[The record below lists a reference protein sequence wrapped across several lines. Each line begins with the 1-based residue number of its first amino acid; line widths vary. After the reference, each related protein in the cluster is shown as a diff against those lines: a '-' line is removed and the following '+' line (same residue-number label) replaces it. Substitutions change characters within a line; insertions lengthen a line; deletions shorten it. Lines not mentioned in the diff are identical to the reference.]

1 MNKHKDV
8 MILLGLLEI
17 NINSHLECWDKE
29 IEKGGVPLDIS
40 TLKELLSYVR
50 NNIDRKANI
59 SYNRVDNIVKDIYS
73 YNKILINREEKGVYV
88 YLPEEVKTID
98 KVLMDSYF
106 SFKLTFMFIQDK
118 FSKTLDKYHID
129 LKQYEQGV
137 NDYIQAFEREIV
149 LTKFKASR
157 NEVIGKQNIF
167 KLSVDN
173 I

>member
-1 MNKHKDV
+1 MNKYKDV

-17 NINSHLECWDKE
+17 NLSSHLECWDKE
-29 IEKGGVPLDIS
+29 VEKGGVPLDLTS
-40 TLKELLSYVR
+40 LRELLTYVK
-50 NNIDRKANI
+50 NTIDRKADI
-59 SYNRVDNIVKDIYS
+59 AYNRVDNIVKDIYS

-129 LKQYEQGV
+129 LKQYAQGV
-137 NDYIQAFEREIV
+137 TDYVQVFEREII

-157 NEVIGKQNIF
+157 EKVIGKQNIF
-167 KLSVDN
+167 KLSVDK